1 LGLRAFVVKNPDFS
15 GWVKLSRGSIRLP
28 HSLKPA
34 WISRQ
39 KHRMKPSFPLKTR
52 ELNVCGWQA
61 VSTLFARHPAE
72 VRRLFF
78 DAATGRRAGEF
89 CSLLAQQKKVYRQV
103 ESAELEKVAGS
114 LHHGGIVAVIGER
127 PMKKVTRE
135 VLDTWGRTKA
145 PLLLLDRV
153 SNANNLGAIVRTA
166 AFFGVRAII
175 VPDHPAQALPGE
187 AAYRVAEGGMEFVDF
202 YRVPSLPGLCAELQR
217 HHFLIGTS
225 LRGNQLSPSAA
236 KERGLP
242 RPPAVILGNE
252 EKGMSPEV
260 AAKCDRLVKIPGT
273 DAVESLNV
281 SAAAAVLCWE
291 FFGKR

>member
-1 LGLRAFVVKNPDFS
+1 
-15 GWVKLSRGSIRLP
+15 
-28 HSLKPA
+28 
-34 WISRQ
+34 
-39 KHRMKPSFPLKTR
+39 MKPPIITKQR

-61 VSTLFARHPAE
+61 VSTLFARHPGE

-78 DAATGRRAGEF
+78 DAPTGKRAGEF
-89 CSLLAQQKKVYRQV
+89 CSLLAQAKKVYRQV
-103 ESAELEKVAGS
+103 DPAELEKVAGTK
-114 LHHGGIVAVIGER
+114 LHGGMVAVIGER
-127 PMKKVTRE
+127 PLLKVTLE

-153 SNANNLGAIVRTA
+153 GNANNVGAIVRTA

-175 VPDHPAQALPGE
+175 VADHPSQALPGE

-202 YRVPSLPGLCAELQR
+202 YRVPSLPGLCVELQR
-217 HHFLIGTS
+217 HHCLIGTS
-225 LRGNQLSPSAA
+225 LRGNQLSPAA
-236 KERGLP
+236 VKERGLP

-252 EKGMSPEV
+252 EKGISPEV

-273 DAVESLNV
+273 DSVESLNV

-291 FFGKR
+291 FFGKRG

>member
-1 LGLRAFVVKNPDFS
+1 MSN
-15 GWVKLSRGSIRLP
+15 
-28 HSLKPA
+28 
-34 WISRQ
+34 
-39 KHRMKPSFPLKTR
+39 KPSFAPKSR

-61 VSTLFARHPAE
+61 VTTLFARHPAE

-78 DAATGRRAGEF
+78 DAQTGKRAGEL
-89 CSLLAQQKKVYRQV
+89 CSQLAAQKKVYRQV
-103 ESAELEKVAGS
+103 DTAELDKVAGTK
-114 LHHGGIVAVIGER
+114 LHGGIVAVIAER
-127 PMKKVTRE
+127 PLNKVTRE
-135 VLDTWGRTKA
+135 VLAGWAQAKA

-153 SNANNLGAIVRTA
+153 SNANNVGAIVRTA
-166 AFFGVRAII
+166 AFFGVQSII

-202 YRVPSLPGLCAELQR
+202 YRVPSLTGLCTELKR
-217 HHFLIGTS
+217 HHYLVGTS
-225 LRGNQLSPSAA
+225 LRGNQLSPAA
-236 KERGLP
+236 VRERGLP

-252 EKGMSPEV
+252 EKGMTPEI
-260 AAKCDRLVKIPGT
+260 AALCDRLVKIPGT

>member
-1 LGLRAFVVKNPDFS
+1 
-15 GWVKLSRGSIRLP
+15 
-28 HSLKPA
+28 
-34 WISRQ
+34 
-39 KHRMKPSFPLKTR
+39 MKPPFPAKLR

-78 DAATGRRAGEF
+78 DAATGKRAGEF
-89 CSLLAQQKKVYRQV
+89 CSQLAQQKKVYRQV
-103 ESAELEKVAGS
+103 EPAELEKIAGTK
-114 LHHGGIVAVIGER
+114 LHGGIVAVIAER
-127 PMKKVTRE
+127 PLLKVTRE
-135 VLDTWGRTKA
+135 VLAEWGRAKA

-153 SNANNLGAIVRTA
+153 SNANNVGAIVRTA

-187 AAYRVAEGGMEFVDF
+187 AAWRVAEGGMEFVDF
-202 YRVPSLPGLCAELQR
+202 YRVPSLPAICAELQR

-236 KERGLP
+236 RERGLP
-242 RPPAVILGNE
+242 RPPAIVLGNE

-260 AAKCDRLVKIPGT
+260 AAKCDRLVKIPGA
-273 DAVESLNV
+273 DSVESLNV